1 MAGSGEAMADSWTE
15 YQARMDGVASRGG
28 FSSVSVITCSTCAS
42 VSRRG
47 VPGRGSSTSP
57 SKRFSTKRR
66 RQRPTVCRVDPQV
79 GRHLRIRSAGGTRQD
94 DLRAPGQ
101 ALRRG
106 PSPRPL
112 LQGVRS
118 LGLTVTRTVG
128 RPRFA
133 IRASLYQ
140 KYEARGQ

>member
-1 MAGSGEAMADSWTE
+1 
-15 YQARMDGVASRGG
+15 MDGVAFRGG
-28 FSSVSVITCSTCAS
+28 FSSVSVIICSICAS

-66 RQRPTVCRVDPQV
+66 RQRPTVCRV
-79 GRHLRIRSAGGTRQD
+79 IRKSVATSEFDRPAAHARTICAR
-94 DLRAPGQ
+94 RARSY
-101 ALRRG
+101 AVVRRRAHC
-106 PSPRPL
+106 SR
-112 LQGVRS
+112 VVHS

-140 KYEARGQ
+140 KYEARGQFVSELQIRDTLGCRGVP